1 MKCGPNRFIKSK
13 GHDRMTT
20 ISDTLTVGLVL
31 VLLFGSIAL
40 YLYTCIQQSEQKI
53 SLLESILLDLKMSN
67 ELKGYTELPAEHIV
81 EVADERDL
89 PVVCTPKS
97 LKNEDI
103 STSDASD
110 VHAAAAS
117 AYTPFM
123 EEEETTDTGV
133 ELLAEDLSTD
143 SIPLLPTEETSKV
156 TYESMTLKE
165 LQALA
170 KSKGI
175 TGLTKK
181 AALVEA
187 LQSADQSVKP
197 GSVQAVGANSFLETS
212 AIVSDEVA

>member
-67 ELKGYTELPAEHIV
+67 ELKGYTELPADHHIDMEEQV
-81 EVADERDL
+81 HEAVQSIPAS
-89 PVVCTPKS
+89 PKS
-97 LKNEDI
+97 ED
-103 STSDASD
+103 AP
-110 VHAAAAS
+110 AAA
-117 AYTPFM
+117 YVPFT
-123 EEEETTDTGV
+123 EDEETLDTGV
-133 ELLAEDLSTD
+133 EDLAEDLS
-143 SIPLLPTEETSKV
+143 EELSSVPSDEASKV
-156 TYESMTLKE
+156 NYEAMTLKE
-165 LQALA
+165 LQVLA

-181 AALVEA
+181 AAVIEA
-187 LQSADQSVKP
+187 LQSAEQTVKP
-197 GSVQAVGANSFLETS
+197 SAVHAVGSNSFLETS

>member
-67 ELKGYTELPAEHIV
+67 ELKGYTELPADHVV
-81 EVADERDL
+81 EVADEREHS
-89 PVVCTPKS
+89 VASSPKNIKHDES
-97 LKNEDI
+97 NTE
-103 STSDASD
+103 SSAVAASD
-110 VHAAAAS
+110 
-117 AYTPFM
+117 YTPFM
-123 EEEETTDTGV
+123 EEEESTDTGV
-133 ELLAEDLSTD
+133 ELLADDLSAD
-143 SIPLLPTEETSKV
+143 SIPSSPVHSEEPSKV
-156 TYESMTLKE
+156 NYESMTLKE
-165 LQALA
+165 LQAVA

-197 GSVQAVGANSFLETS
+197 GSVHAVGANSFLETS

>member
-67 ELKGYTELPAEHIV
+67 ELKGYTELPAEHHIDMEEKV
-81 EVADERDL
+81 HEVAHSV
-89 PVVCTPKS
+89 PSSPKS
-97 LKNEDI
+97 ED
-103 STSDASD
+103 DAPTD
-110 VHAAAAS
+110 
-117 AYTPFM
+117 AYVPFTD
-123 EEEETTDTGV
+123 EESTDTGV
-133 ELLAEDLSTD
+133 ELLAEELSAD
-143 SIPLLPTEETSKV
+143 SVPASLDATSKV
-156 TYESMTLKE
+156 NYEAMTLKE

-181 AALVEA
+181 AAVIEA
-187 LQSADQSVKP
+187 LQSADQTVKP
-197 GSVQAVGANSFLETS
+197 SAVHAVGSNSFLETS